1 MQRARFSLVLK
12 MSWKHQEGS
21 SLGTGPGEMRRVSRG
36 RRGWREDPDDNIRGP
51 LGGGTVWQASRD
63 LQGTASIWGPMG
75 WRAGQQEECL
85 SWAPTKCSESP
96 GGLQMRSCMEAST
109 LNPSLD
115 LDVSLV
121 GADHQARFLS
131 QVSSSASLLFS
142 SLGASL
148 KSPSLGHQLDSP

>member
-1 MQRARFSLVLK
+1 MAGIQGPPGYGE
-12 MSWKHQEGS
+12 H
-21 SLGTGPGEMRRVSRG
+21 LGTYGEVSRSAG
-36 RRGWREDPDDNIRGP
+36 GVPQ
-51 LGGGTVWQASRD
+51 LGSNQVFRV
-63 LQGTASIWGPMG
+63 P
-75 WRAGQQEECL
+75 R
-85 SWAPTKCSESP
+85 
-96 GGLQMRSCMEAST
+96 GLQMRSCMEAST